1 MTSPNLVV
9 PPEPTTPPPPSLAT
23 VSLLVKTIP
32 SSHLTVTEDSMVA
45 ATATTTSLRADAAAA
60 TATAT
65 TAATLCRGW
74 VHRHWTTTTISQDED
89 GNSDDDNDCPGWYEK
104 TVSYDTKASIR
115 VRLWDGDQNGPADI
129 ASESSP
135 YVTGA
140 TTTTTT
146 PANGKKLGTEEAAP
160 FDCMVACLSLCGTP
174 MDEESTWTAAAVHEQ
189 VCRFKDMAA
198 TTTTASPLPVVL
210 LLIVPSTATTTR
222 CQMTNNTVLPA
233 TTRHNMEHLVNE
245 LRRTKQI
252 VAGYA
257 ISIGSDEDNDTCH
270 LDGCFQAIVESV
282 LADRATAAAATTT
295 TLDEPRQVD
304 SLLGS
309 QTHTPGCCCCCCT
322 TPTTDAATATSSLDK
337 EPTVVQVVVPP
348 QLLERPGGKRK
359 SPPNPVVWTT
369 AVKKPKNTNRP
380 PAKVTPTVAR

>member
-1 MTSPNLVV
+1 
-9 PPEPTTPPPPSLAT
+9 
-23 VSLLVKTIP
+23 
-32 SSHLTVTEDSMVA
+32 MVA
-45 ATATTTSLRADAAAA
+45 ATATTTSLRADAA
-60 TATAT
+60 AT

-74 VHRHWTTTTISQDED
+74 VHRHWTTTTTTTSQDED
-89 GNSDDDNDCPGWYEK
+89 GNSDDDNDCSGWYEK
-104 TVSYDTKASIR
+104 TVSYDTNASIR

-129 ASESSP
+129 ASASSP

-146 PANGKKLGTEEAAP
+146 PANGKKIGTEEAAP

-198 TTTTASPLPVVL
+198 TTTASPLPVVL
-210 LLIVPSTATTTR
+210 LLIVPSTATT
-222 CQMTNNTVLPA
+222 TVLPA

-245 LRRTKQI
+245 LRRTKMI

-257 ISIGSDEDNDTCH
+257 ISIGSDEDHDTCH
-270 LDGCFQAIVESV
+270 LDECFQAIVESV
-282 LADRATAAAATTT
+282 LADRATAAATTTT
-295 TLDEPRQVD
+295 TLDEPRQLD
-304 SLLGS
+304 SVLGS
-309 QTHTPGCCCCCCT
+309 QTHTPGCWCCT

-337 EPTVVQVVVPP
+337 DPEVVKVVPP

-380 PAKVTPTVAR
+380 LPPPAKVTPTVAR